1 MKRYLLILFLFVN
14 IVQTFAQLD
23 TKHWFAPMMDRTG
36 NPYPNQKIY
45 LSTNR
50 TTPFEVKIYND
61 NVIIGKITI
70 SKGNPG
76 VYNIPRSY
84 IITQDQRDMFKP
96 VKKGLFL
103 EADYAYFANLRFSV
117 AQHAEIVTSKGRAG
131 IGNLFY
137 TVMAPIETYN
147 EILNFMTSVLATEDN
162 TTIKISNFNPN
173 VVFSDGISRT
183 EFNILLNKGESYIID
198 GTGNNNRN
206 FTGFIGAKIESDKP
220 ISVTNGNFNGQYAGY
235 FPNSSDILMDQ
246 NVPVSQLGNEFVLVK
261 GLGNLGSN
269 MEGAIIVATEDN
281 TEIYVNNESTP
292 LTTINEGQYYIV
304 NENKYIN
311 QGKNHF
317 NLYIQSTHKVYVYQL
332 LGGSNERNIEA
343 TGGINFIPA
352 LNCFLP
358 KSIDEIGLIDEN
370 EIYLVKEGGS
380 SYYSI
385 KNVPTKLNLIT
396 EKGAIL
402 TVNGLV
408 PNSNY
413 GPFDLIGTTNW
424 VTYGIPDVKGNITIK
439 SDKAVTGGI
448 TAGSEAAG
456 YGGFFA
462 GLPTKP
468 KIVADGCFPDVV
480 LTVTPDIYE
489 TYQWFENGV
498 AIPGANSVS
507 YKPTK
512 LGDYSVE
519 VTIGTCPPLK
529 DEYKLRTCSDESEIT
544 LETCGTTPIDI
555 IPKFTKSTQIINF
568 SATQILEKPTKGNV
582 TINTTTG
589 VITYTPNRGQKG
601 YDEFKYIIYG
611 IDKFEDS
618 EIVTIKISIDEL
630 FVNNDT
636 VYACNVGGIGEFN
649 LTEANITSYPDVTI
663 TYYPTKIDAENE
675 ILINEIKDFENY
687 KSLPNRKVYAV
698 VKNKTGCKEIAEIN
712 LEFFP
717 FPQIDLTKYQ
727 TTYCGSKMNINLD
740 EIIQQIFS
748 NREFFTVKYYL
759 NEQDALDGN
768 LNTINSQNVFTSD
781 TKVFVRIETTKGC
794 QPEIVMLEF
803 KFGEKV
809 KLNQEILP
817 VDACDND
824 FDGIYTFNLSS
835 YILGGFVND
844 YNYDYKFFESFED
857 AENNVNSINP
867 IQEVNRSKTF
877 YVRFEQAGLCFSIG
891 IIEVFVSKPELS
903 TTLKDVII
911 CPNTKTILDAG
922 NNYLQYNWSTG
933 ETTQT
938 IEVESGDYSVELF
951 SKEGCPYTH
960 HIKVSNFQL
969 PNIVLIKTVN
979 GRAEI
984 IVDSGNPPYKYSLN
998 GIDWQDSNIFSPLK
1012 NGTYTVYVISSDNC
1026 TPVQKQFSINHIPNF
1041 ITPNND
1047 GYNDTWKVRFNG
1059 YKNVIVQIFDRY
1071 GSIIKDEQV
1080 NDEYSWDGKKN
1091 GFIVPSDSY
1100 WYRIKLNDKEI
1111 ITGNVTVKNK

>member
-1 MKRYLLILFLFVN
+1 MILFLFVN

-198 GTGNNNRN
+198 GTGNDNRN

-317 NLYIQSTHKVYVYQL
+317 NLYIQATHKVYVYQL

-358 KSIDEIGLIDEN
+358 KSIDEIVLIDEN

-402 TVNGLV
+402 TVNGQV

-413 GPFDLIGTTNW
+413 GPFDLIGT
-424 VTYGIPDVKGNITIK
+424 
-439 SDKAVTGGI
+439 
-448 TAGSEAAG
+448 E
-456 YGGFFA
+456 
-462 GLPTKP
+462 
-468 KIVADGCFPDVV
+468 
-480 LTVTPDIYE
+480 
-489 TYQWFENGV
+489 
-498 AIPGANSVS
+498 
-507 YKPTK
+507 K
-512 LGDYSVE
+512 LG
-519 VTIGTCPPLK
+519 
-529 DEYKLRTCSDESEIT
+529 
-544 LETCGTTPIDI
+544 
-555 IPKFTKSTQIINF
+555 
-568 SATQILEKPTKGNV
+568 
-582 TINTTTG
+582 
-589 VITYTPNRGQKG
+589 
-601 YDEFKYIIYG
+601 
-611 IDKFEDS
+611 
-618 EIVTIKISIDEL
+618 
-630 FVNNDT
+630 
-636 VYACNVGGIGEFN
+636 
-649 LTEANITSYPDVTI
+649 
-663 TYYPTKIDAENE
+663 
-675 ILINEIKDFENY
+675 
-687 KSLPNRKVYAV
+687 
-698 VKNKTGCKEIAEIN
+698 
-712 LEFFP
+712 
-717 FPQIDLTKYQ
+717 
-727 TTYCGSKMNINLD
+727 
-740 EIIQQIFS
+740 
-748 NREFFTVKYYL
+748 YL
-759 NEQDALDGN
+759 W
-768 LNTINSQNVFTSD
+768 NS
-781 TKVFVRIETTKGC
+781 
-794 QPEIVMLEF
+794 
-803 KFGEKV
+803 
-809 KLNQEILP
+809 
-817 VDACDND
+817 
-824 FDGIYTFNLSS
+824 
-835 YILGGFVND
+835 
-844 YNYDYKFFESFED
+844 
-857 AENNVNSINP
+857 
-867 IQEVNRSKTF
+867 
-877 YVRFEQAGLCFSIG
+877 
-891 IIEVFVSKPELS
+891 
-903 TTLKDVII
+903 
-911 CPNTKTILDAG
+911 
-922 NNYLQYNWSTG
+922 
-933 ETTQT
+933 
-938 IEVESGDYSVELF
+938 
-951 SKEGCPYTH
+951 
-960 HIKVSNFQL
+960 
-969 PNIVLIKTVN
+969 
-979 GRAEI
+979 
-984 IVDSGNPPYKYSLN
+984 
-998 GIDWQDSNIFSPLK
+998 
-1012 NGTYTVYVISSDNC
+1012 
-1026 TPVQKQFSINHIPNF
+1026 
-1041 ITPNND
+1041 
-1047 GYNDTWKVRFNG
+1047 
-1059 YKNVIVQIFDRY
+1059 
-1071 GSIIKDEQV
+1071 
-1080 NDEYSWDGKKN
+1080 
-1091 GFIVPSDSY
+1091 
-1100 WYRIKLNDKEI
+1100 
-1111 ITGNVTVKNK
+1111 